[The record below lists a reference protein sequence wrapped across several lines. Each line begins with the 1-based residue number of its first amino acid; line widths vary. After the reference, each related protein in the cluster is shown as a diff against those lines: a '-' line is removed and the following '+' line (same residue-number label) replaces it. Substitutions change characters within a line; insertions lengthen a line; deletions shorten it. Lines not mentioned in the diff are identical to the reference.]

1 MAFHKHGFY
10 SFSVAVQR
18 MRVIGGHNFVADV
31 TALRFHGPSGA
42 ARVLEVPL
50 VPEQYGETAREAEGR
65 AVDAMGTWLDHHAP
79 MAPPAPAEP
88 DTRDGDAA

>member
-18 MRVIGGHNFVADV
+18 MRVVGGHNFVADV
-31 TALRFHGPSGA
+31 TALRFHGPTGA
-42 ARVLEVPL
+42 ARALDVPS

-65 AVDAMGTWLDHHAP
+65 AVDAMADWLDRHKPAV
-79 MAPPAPAEP
+79 PAPAP
-88 DTRDGDAA
+88 VDTRDGNAA